1 MISEVFAASGSAGGG
16 GGGGLIAWLPMWIAI
31 IAIMYF
37 LIIRP
42 QKKKQ
47 QDQDNML
54 RSLKKGDHVL
64 TVSGIYGTIS
74 NIKENNNII
83 VLKIADNVRIEITLS
98 SIAQKVNSKK

>member
-1 MISEVFAASGSAGGG
+1 MISEAFAASGSAG

-74 NIKENNNII
+74 NIKENNSII

-98 SIAQKVNSKK
+98 SVAQKVDRKK